1 MLFRSR
7 AKNIQNFEVPIL
19 DNSGQRIGRV
29 NIQAENDIPLLVS
42 KGTEVKD
49 LTFSFNIPESYLS
62 GEEIAPVLTI
72 QDQNGT
78 QLYQGAMGYT
88 VLQAAANGTGKPSLW
103 QGETF
108 VYPIKETAL
117 LALRWFGI
125 ILGALV
131 ALLFIARFFIR
142 LHYRKVMEER
152 RRKRLAAKK
161 RRAAA
166 LRQQQA
172 RQRRAAAAAANSV
185 TYGNVTYW
193 PGTQPPQDLPPSASA
208 GSGK

>member
-1 MLFRSR
+1 M
-7 AKNIQNFEVPIL
+7 
-19 DNSGQRIGRV
+19 
-29 NIQAENDIPLLVS
+29 
-42 KGTEVKD
+42 
-49 LTFSFNIPESYLS
+49 
-62 GEEIAPVLTI
+62 
-72 QDQNGT
+72 
-78 QLYQGAMGYT
+78 
-88 VLQAAANGTGKPSLW
+88 
-103 QGETF
+103 
-108 VYPIKETAL
+108 
-117 LALRWFGI
+117 
-125 ILGALV
+125 

-193 PGTQPPQDLPPSASA
+193 PGTPPPQDLPPSASA

>member
-1 MLFRSR
+1 M
-7 AKNIQNFEVPIL
+7 AVAAV
-19 DNSGQRIGRV
+19 SG
-29 NIQAENDIPLLVS
+29 LLSIKLVKYIVS
-42 KGTEVKD
+42 SDK
-49 LTFSFNIPESYLS
+49 
-62 GEEIAPVLTI
+62 
-72 QDQNGT
+72 
-78 QLYQGAMGYT
+78 
-88 VLQAAANGTGKPSLW
+88 
-103 QGETF
+103 
-108 VYPIKETAL
+108 
-117 LALRWFGI
+117 FGI
-125 ILGALV
+125 FAWYTLILGVLV
-131 ALLFIARFFIR
+131 LALFIARFFIR